1 MDLTF
6 GQLDGWWRFADD
18 YRPHHAL
25 ASPAV
30 WRQALGNSGFGEV
43 EVLGVD
49 ESDAA
54 KMPDKGVIVA
64 RGPVEVAEPAGV
76 WVLAASSGDR
86 AAELAGLLAARN
98 QTVVLAGSESP
109 EDEQLATGSPG
120 VFKAAVEMDQRESW
134 QSLLESLPQEVP
146 FNGVVHLAALDGR
159 GTEAAVEEMAEDV
172 KQIGASALALVQG
185 LTDAD
190 VTPEKGV
197 WFVTRGAQ
205 VLERERGGALA
216 GATLW
221 GFGKVVAQEAAH
233 LQPKM
238 VDLDPAETAFSADFL
253 NELLYPDSENHIA
266 YRLGDRLVARLVRF
280 GTEAERLVLPEESDW
295 VLSPDP
301 GGIFEKPEVKLL
313 PERILEPKEVRVTVE
328 ATGLNFWDVFRSLGF
343 IEEGNLG
350 RELCGHILDVGSD
363 VSTVSVGDRVVG
375 LGFGAFGPEMITREE
390 LVAPAPSGVSVSGL
404 ATVPSAFVS
413 AALSYELSG
422 LEAGDRVLI
431 HAGAGGVGLAAIQL
445 ANVAGAE
452 VFATASAPKQ
462 AYLRSLGVEHVFDSR
477 QTAFGKEILE
487 ATDGAG
493 VDVVLNCLTSEGFI
507 DASLSCLAKGGRFV
521 ELARRDI
528 LSKDEMAAVR
538 PDVAYDIL
546 ELDVLKKTE
555 PAWVGRVLDGVM
567 EQFSAGETDTD
578 RPQQVAASR
587 SGSRI
592 EVHALGAAPR
602 KNRPD
607 AASAHEGPIAAGP
620 DLSGD
625 WRIGWNR
632 VCRGRMARGSGSGSH
647 RAEWAPGPGCCGR
660 GDDQRTQGTRD
671 NGAGGTGGCVGRR
684 CGGPDAGA
692 DRPGVAAPRRRDPQ
706 RGGAVGR
713 CVDQPE
719 LGELREGA
727 VAEDS
732 GGLAP
737 APRDNESRPGSFRP
751 LLESGRCDG
760 QSRPGESRRGQCLSG
775 PARWSPPCVR
785 PPGTGHRLG
794 GLVGNRR
801 SGRATG
807 TDRAAARGAWW
818 PLVYSAAGNQST

>member
-49 ESDAA
+49 ESDEA

-64 RGPVEVAEPAGV
+64 RGPVEVAEPLGI
-76 WVLAASSGDR
+76 WVLTASREDR
-86 AAELAGLLAARN
+86 ATELADLLVARN
-98 QTVVLAGSESP
+98 QTVVLAGSESS
-109 EDEQLATGSPG
+109 DEGQLAAGDPG

-159 GTEAAVEEMAEDV
+159 GTESAVEEMAEDV

-233 LQPKM
+233 LQPRM
-238 VDLDPAETAFSADFL
+238 IDLDPAEATFSNDFL
-253 NELLYPDSENHIA
+253 NELLYPDPENHIA

-301 GGIFEKPEVKLL
+301 GGVFEKPEIKLL
-313 PERILEPKEVRVTVE
+313 PERTLEPKEVRVTVE

-350 RELCGHILDVGSD
+350 RELCGYVLEVGSD

-375 LGFGAFGPEMITREE
+375 LGFGAFGPEIITREE
-390 LVAPAPSGVSVSGL
+390 LVAQAPLGVSVSAL
-404 ATVPSAFVS
+404 ATIPSAYVS

-445 ANVAGAE
+445 ANAAGAE

-493 VDVVLNCLTSEGFI
+493 VDVVLNCLTGEDFI
-507 DASLSCLAKGGRFV
+507 DASLSCLTKGGRFV

-546 ELDVLKKTE
+546 ELDVLKKTD
-555 PAWVGRVLDGVM
+555 PA
-567 EQFSAGETDTD
+567 
-578 RPQQVAASR
+578 
-587 SGSRI
+587 
-592 EVHALGAAPR
+592 
-602 KNRPD
+602 
-607 AASAHEGPIAAGP
+607 
-620 DLSGD
+620 
-625 WRIGWNR
+625 
-632 VCRGRMARGSGSGSH
+632 
-647 RAEWAPGPGCCGR
+647 
-660 GDDQRTQGTRD
+660 
-671 NGAGGTGGCVGRR
+671 
-684 CGGPDAGA
+684 
-692 DRPGVAAPRRRDPQ
+692 
-706 RGGAVGR
+706 
-713 CVDQPE
+713 
-719 LGELREGA
+719 
-727 VAEDS
+727 
-732 GGLAP
+732 
-737 APRDNESRPGSFRP
+737 
-751 LLESGRCDG
+751 
-760 QSRPGESRRGQCLSG
+760 
-775 PARWSPPCVR
+775 
-785 PPGTGHRLG
+785 
-794 GLVGNRR
+794 
-801 SGRATG
+801 
-807 TDRAAARGAWW
+807 
-818 PLVYSAAGNQST
+818 